1 MDQELRR
8 YLEEMLDK
16 GMPRELGIHFV
27 TLERGHVRAGMPI
40 DERHTNVYGMV
51 HGGAM
56 YTLADTTTGFAART
70 YGGRVVTLNG
80 SMNYLTGS
88 PKTTMIYCDGNVVRH
103 GRRTIV
109 VSAEVYDEF
118 GTLMANGSYTLYV
131 LGSDQGFDEWKE
143 QMACSSTAGAQICLD
158 GCDDSTLNKKVD

>member
-1 MDQELRR
+1 MDQKLRE
-8 YLEEMLDK
+8 YLEEMLKK
-16 GMPRELGIHFV
+16 GMPGELGIRFAAI
-27 TLERGHVRAGMPI
+27 EEGYVRAMMPI
-40 DERHTNVYGMV
+40 TDRHTNVYGMV

-88 PKTTMIYCDGNVVRH
+88 PDTTKIFCDGRVVRH
-103 GRRTIV
+103 GRKTIV

-131 LGSDQGFDEWKE
+131 LGEDQGFDRWREQAFACGRKE
-143 QMACSSTAGAQICLD
+143 EE
-158 GCDDSTLNKKVD
+158 

>member
-1 MDQELRR
+1 MMDQRLKD

-16 GMPRELGIHFV
+16 GMPKELGIHFV
-27 TLERGHVRAGMPI
+27 ALEEGHVRAEMPI
-40 DERHTNVYGMV
+40 EDRHTNVYGMV

-88 PKTTMIYCDGNVVRH
+88 PETTRICCDGRVVRH
-103 GRRTIV
+103 GRKTIV

-118 GTLMANGSYTLYV
+118 GTLMANGSFTLYV
-131 LGSDQGFDEWKE
+131 LGEDHGFDRWSE
-143 QMACSSTAGAQICLD
+143 QRESVD
-158 GCDDSTLNKKVD
+158 KKSECN